1 MRAYDLV
8 LFGATG
14 FTGGLAA
21 EYLAT
26 RLADSPVR
34 WALAGRD
41 RAKLVAV
48 RARIAA
54 IRPRLAELPLVVAD
68 TSDVASLRDMAESCR
83 VIATTVGPYARYGE
97 PLVAACVEAGTDY
110 VDLTGEPGWW
120 QGIIERHHDRATLRG
135 VLIVPCCGFDSIPHD
150 LGAYVTARELRSG
163 GHGEQPIEMDAYVWA
178 RGRASG
184 GTWASA
190 IGILADPRAAMAGLE
205 RGMWPHFEP
214 AVQRWVVPLPTIDPL
229 VVRRSAQFEPTLGAA
244 LRYRHWLQARSL
256 GQTVGLLAG
265 AGVLMGLVRIPP
277 ARNALLRMRSSGEG
291 PTPEQRA
298 RGKFIV
304 TLVGRAGDR
313 VVRTEVRGHDPG
325 YDHTAK
331 MIAESALTL
340 VEDRDRLP
348 HAGGVLTP
356 ASALHEPLLARLRT
370 TGMEFRVQHGA

>member
-8 LFGATG
+8 VFGATG
-14 FTGGLAA
+14 FTGGLVA

-26 RLADSPVR
+26 RLASSPVR

-41 RAKLVAV
+41 RSKLMAV
-48 RARIAA
+48 RSRIAA
-54 IRPRLAELPLVVAD
+54 GQPKLAELPLVIAD
-68 TSDVASLRDMAESCR
+68 TSDEASLRDMAESCR
-83 VIATTVGPYARYGE
+83 VVLTTVGPYARYGE
-97 PLVAACVEAGTDY
+97 PLVAACVEASTDY

-120 QGIIERHHDRATLRG
+120 QMIIARHHERAMLRG
-135 VLIVPCCGFDSIPHD
+135 ALIVPCCGFDSIPHD
-150 LGAYVTARELRSG
+150 LGAYVTARELKADG
-163 GHGEQPIEMDAYVWA
+163 PIEIDAYVWA

-190 IGILADPRAAMAGLE
+190 IGILADPRSAMGGLE
-205 RGMWPHFEP
+205 RGMRPHFEP
-214 AVQRWVVPLPTIDPL
+214 AVKRWVVPLPTIDPL

-244 LRYRHWLQARSL
+244 LRYRHWMQTRSL
-256 GQTVGLLAG
+256 AQTAGILAG
-265 AGVLMGLVRIPP
+265 AGALMGLVRIAP
-277 ARNALLRMRSSGEG
+277 ARNALLKLKSSGEG

-298 RGKFIV
+298 KGKFIV
-304 TLVGRAGDR
+304 TLVGRTGDR

-331 MIAESALTL
+331 MISESALTL

-356 ASALHEPLLARLRT
+356 ASALHEPLLARLRG
-370 TGMEFRVQHGA
+370 TGMEFRVQRD